1 MTWIWPSGRDGLAS
15 DGAALRLDAA
25 TVEILRSPGRV

>member
-1 MTWIWPSGRDGLAS
+1 MLDQFLTNRNMAS